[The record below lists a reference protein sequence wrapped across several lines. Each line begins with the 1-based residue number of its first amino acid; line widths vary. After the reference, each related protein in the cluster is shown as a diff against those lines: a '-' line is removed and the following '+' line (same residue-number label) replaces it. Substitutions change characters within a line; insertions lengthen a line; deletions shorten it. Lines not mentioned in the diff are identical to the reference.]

1 MTVDTDNHPAPAEFD
16 DIANVLVGEGVQ
28 EISPAEL
35 HGLLSGALVAGA
47 RPDPA
52 AWLQLAATFLEIGD
66 FTQETSKVRLLEM
79 FQHALTQLE
88 GTELDFDLMLPDDDE
103 LLSLRAACLGQW
115 CQGFLSGFGQYGK
128 QTDDSLSK
136 ESREVLTD
144 LSEIAQIVADD
155 DDGEEGESNLMEVEE
170 YVRMAALML
179 FAECNKTPE
188 DSATAPA
195 TPQTLH

>member
-1 MTVDTDNHPAPAEFD
+1 MIADTENHAAPADFD

-66 FTQETSKVRLLEM
+66 FTQETSKVRVLEM
-79 FQHALTQLE
+79 CGHALAQLE

-103 LLSLRAACLGQW
+103 LLSLRAACLGHW

-128 QTDDSLSK
+128 QTDDSLSQ
-136 ESREVLTD
+136 ESREVLSD
-144 LSEIAQIVADD
+144 LSEISQIVADD
-155 DDGEEGESNLMEVEE
+155 DDGEEGESNLMQVEE

-179 FAECNKTPE
+179 FAECNNRPD
-188 DSATAPA
+188 DSPA
-195 TPQTLH
+195 EPAAPQTLH

>member
-1 MTVDTDNHPAPAEFD
+1 MTADTENPSSPADFD

-28 EISPAEL
+28 EISPSEL

-47 RPDPA
+47 RPDAA
-52 AWLQLAATFLEIGD
+52 AWLKLAATFLEIGD
-66 FTQETSKVRLLEM
+66 FTQEASKVRVLEM
-79 FQHALTQLE
+79 SGHALTQLE
-88 GTELDFDLMLPDDDE
+88 GLELDFDLMLPDDDE

-128 QTDDSLSK
+128 QTDSSLSQ

-144 LSEIAQIVADD
+144 LSEISQIVADD

-179 FAECNKTPE
+179 FAECNKSAQ
-188 DSATAPA
+188 DSDAEPAPK
-195 TPQTLH
+195 TLH